1 LIVQIFFGIFVS
13 PKSNEIQSLS
23 VFKLQFFNL
32 NTIIMVIPKSV
43 LSNNIAFLLLANL
56 FFISSFSQVG
66 IGTLSPDPSSM
77 LDVASTS
84 QGILT
89 PRMSSAQRLAI
100 TDPANGLLVYDLDE
114 RAFYFFEENGDKWV
128 RLNSSL
134 EKRENFVLVKSET
147 DFPAPSG
154 GVITL
159 DANTYYE
166 INGTIV
172 LNNTINL
179 NNAYLSGLDANEDRL
194 LRTSGTIFTGS
205 TGGSI
210 RNITL
215 LGGVTAGSGTG
226 TAFNITATTTERLLV
241 QNTIIANMSS
251 VGTISGLGLYF
262 SNIVQYSGNTT
273 GITYNNINSL
283 LLSNQGWFSGNAGT
297 FETFT
302 GSFDLLQKV
311 SGFSTVDATAIGMDV
326 SSNPTVGEGI
336 LLSTLFTGA
345 GTYINKYTVGS
356 FTGFNFNNN
365 WVVNCPGLPR
375 ESDDVATIN
384 IYYDGT
390 ITTGFVQTVTNNN
403 EFNLRGNSNSNTT
416 TAVNAFRASSPQD
429 NRLTYNGRRTRTFQI
444 NAVLSVRGNSGVGD
458 FYAFFIK
465 KNGTTTLVETNTIM
479 RVNNTSDISSN
490 GISGTVELAPGDYIE
505 IWGQRLVGSG
515 TTSITVFSLNIN
527 IK

>member
-1 LIVQIFFGIFVS
+1 MS
-13 PKSNEIQSLS
+13 
-23 VFKLQFFNL
+23 
-32 NTIIMVIPKSV
+32 IPKSL
-43 LSNNIAFLLLANL
+43 LSNKIALLLFANL

-66 IGTLSPDPSSM
+66 IGTVSPDSSSM
-77 LDVASTS
+77 LDVSSTS

-89 PRMSSAQRLAI
+89 PRMTTAQRLAI
-100 TDPANGLLVYDLDE
+100 TDSANGLLVYDLDE
-114 RAFYFFEENGDKWV
+114 RAFYFFEEIDDEWV
-128 RLNSSL
+128 KLNSSL
-134 EKRENFVLVKSET
+134 EKRDNFVLVKSEA

-159 DANTYYE
+159 EANTYYE
-166 INGTIV
+166 VNGTIV
-172 LNNTINL
+172 LNNTIDL

-210 RNITL
+210 RNLTL
-215 LGGVTAGSGTG
+215 LGGVSAGSGTG
-226 TAFNITATTTERLLV
+226 TAFNINGSTSQRLLV
-241 QNTIIANMSS
+241 QNTIVANMAS

-311 SGFSTVDATAIGMDV
+311 SGFSTVDASATGIDV
-326 SSNPTVGEGI
+326 SSNPIVGEGI
-336 LLSTLFTGA
+336 LLSTLFTGD
-345 GTYINKYTVGS
+345 GTYVNRYTAGS
-356 FTGFNFNNN
+356 FAGFNFDNN
-365 WVVNCPGLPR
+365 WVVNCPGIPR

-384 IYYDGT
+384 IYYNGT
-390 ITTGFVQTVTNNN
+390 ITTGFVQNVANNN
-403 EFNLRGNSNSNTT
+403 EFNLRGNSNSNST
-416 TAVNAFRASSPQD
+416 TAVNAFRANSPQD

-444 NAVLSVRGNSGVGD
+444 NAALSVRGNSGLGD

-465 KNGTTTLVETNTIM
+465 KNGTTTLVETNTIL

-490 GISGTVELAPGDYIE
+490 SISGTVELAPGDYVE